1 VVKTSKPIE
10 AAPSRTC
17 AFARRDYDGHMDKT
31 ALQQLKEAE
40 RAVADAEALHGANH
54 PELADALTR
63 YAHLLEADGK
73 KLDAVNVEARAKAIR
88 ARIYA
93 KEADNVA
100 QKVST
105 VVIKPKQA
113 APVGPGIYLGLM
125 GMLFAVGTLFVS
137 LIHFFWLTA
146 LAVVLVVADLVLT
159 RGGGWWRALAAVV
172 CCASAY
178 ACIQSV
184 PANMMT
190 DATPMERF
198 NFLSESPALVQ
209 NVRALGEPTTV
220 AGYKLALPED
230 YSKLDQRRID
240 QGDIYMW
247 QTPPRDDGSQGVFE
261 MMLLKGDTLSPH
273 FSTLSLAHVAQD
285 LAMPHISSELDI
297 SEVVTGKPQ
306 MEELN
311 GMYYARIEFKGR
323 ESERRR
329 AGVAYVAK
337 SRGKMLVLVGSDFV
351 EQSGQTMP
359 QMEAIV
365 YTFAQ
370 AHP

>member
-1 VVKTSKPIE
+1 MVKTYKAVR

-31 ALQQLKEAE
+31 ELQQLKEAE
-40 RAVADAEALHGANH
+40 AAVANAEAQYGPDH

-73 KLDAVNVEARAKAIR
+73 KLDAVNVEARAKTIR
-88 ARIYA
+88 AKIYA

-105 VVIKPKQA
+105 VVIKPKDA
-113 APVGPGIYLGLM
+113 PPVGPGVYFGLV
-125 GMLFAVGTLFVS
+125 GMVVSVSTLFVS
-137 LIHFFWLTA
+137 LVHFMWLTV
-146 LAVVLVVADLVLT
+146 LAVLLVVADVVLT
-159 RGGGWWRALAAVV
+159 RGAGWWRALVAVV

-198 NFLSESPALVQ
+198 NYLAENPTLVQ
-209 NVRALGEPTTV
+209 KVRALGEPVTV
-220 AGYKLALPED
+220 AGYRLALPED
-230 YSKLDQRRID
+230 YSKLDERRID
-240 QGDIYMW
+240 QGDTYMW
-247 QTPPRDDGSQGVFE
+247 QTASRDDGSQGVFE

-273 FSTLSLAHVAQD
+273 FSTLSLTHVAED
-285 LAMPHISSELDI
+285 LAMPRIASELNL
-297 SEVVTGKPQ
+297 SELITGKPHR
-306 MEELN
+306 EELN

-323 ESERRR
+323 QGERHKS
-329 AGVAYVAK
+329 GVAYVAK
-337 SRGKMLVLVGSDFV
+337 AHGKMLVLVGCDFV
-351 EQSGQTMP
+351 EQSEQTVP

-365 YTFAQ
+365 YTFTQ
-370 AHP
+370 AHQ